1 MGQFASAFTSG
12 VSGSVAVI
20 GDSIEYRQAT
30 YACVIGEEN
39 YGNSLGE
46 GGFEV
51 SREITASVP
60 LAGAPTFKMG
70 DRVKLTSGGVARQ
83 FRIGSIRTD
92 EASVDL
98 SLTSPDTK

>member
-12 VSGSVAVI
+12 VSGSVAII
-20 GDSIEYRQAT
+20 GDSLEYRQIVYSCAL
-30 YACVIGEEN
+30 GEEN
-39 YGNSLGE
+39 YGSTLGE

-60 LAGAPTFKMG
+60 LANAPTFRLG
-70 DRVKLTSGGVARQ
+70 DRVKITSASTTRS
-83 FRIGSIRTD
+83 FRITGIRTD

-98 SLTSPDTK
+98 SLTSPETK